1 MSDWFSIY
9 TLVAFILGV
18 MLAGTVKA
26 VTSGARAKVGA

>member
-1 MSDWFSIY
+1 MSEWFSLY

-26 VTSGARAKVGA
+26 FTGSLRQKAGA